1 MARQAVR
8 DAGFEIAIGMLPKS
22 IGPLTFCFTGSG
34 NVSQGAQEIFQ
45 VNNVRLKIEI
55 EIIILTR
62 FSRLFSRSAGYPR
75 FFFKFYL
82 GSAARVRASRHVA
95 KSGRSWRH
103 EQNLRLRS
111 QQARPSHPHQR
122 WSF

>member
-45 VNNVRLKIEI
+45 VNNVRLKIAN
-55 EIIILTR
+55 EIIILAGSHVF
-62 FSRLFSRSAGYPR
+62 FSLRLPR
-75 FFFKFYL
+75 FFSLYL
-82 GSAARVRASRHVA
+82 GFTARVRASGYVA
-95 KSGRSWRH
+95 KSGRPRSH

-111 QQARPSHPHQR
+111 Q
-122 WSF
+122 

>member
-45 VNNVRLKIEI
+45 VNNVRLKIAN
-55 EIIILTR
+55 EIIILAGSHVF
-62 FSRLFSRSAGYPR
+62 FSL
-75 FFFKFYL
+75 YL
-82 GSAARVRASRHVA
+82 GFTARVCASGYVA
-95 KSGRSWRH
+95 KSGRPRSH

-111 QQARPSHPHQR
+111 Q
-122 WSF
+122 